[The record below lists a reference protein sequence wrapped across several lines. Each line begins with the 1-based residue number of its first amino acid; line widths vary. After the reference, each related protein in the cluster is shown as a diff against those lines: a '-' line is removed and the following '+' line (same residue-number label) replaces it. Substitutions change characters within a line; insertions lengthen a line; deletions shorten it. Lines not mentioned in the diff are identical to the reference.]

1 MNSKMLVGIVI
12 LVAVA
17 GGVLLVSKSSNKQ
30 PPPQPIKQESQPT
43 GTATPTNQ
51 EETNGTTV
59 TISSSGFSPSTLTVK
74 VGTKV
79 TWVNKSGTIANI
91 SSVPHPVHTS
101 YPPLNLGNFNDG
113 ESVSLVFDKTGTYG
127 YHNHLNPSQT
137 GTVVVE

>member
-1 MNSKMLVGIVI
+1 MLVGIVI